1 MCTVCPGE
9 TRAGARSPT
18 GKLTDMKQLV
28 RHDTANTATTVTDNH
43 LVVRCFYSYC
53 LYSFNR
59 LIDLYVLL
67 LCYPFELSNRDFTML
82 LCDSL
87 VQGFY
92 TYKVTTVRRYRIVC
106 LHKVQLHASLKN

>member
-59 LIDLYVLL
+59 LIDL
-67 LCYPFELSNRDFTML
+67 LCG
-82 LCDSL
+82 SL
-87 VQGFY
+87 VH
-92 TYKVTTVRRYRIVC
+92 KVTTVWRYRIVC
-106 LHKVQLHASLKN
+106 LHKV